1 MTEEL
6 SFLSSQ
12 LIFDNSAERMSH
24 LQELVSTFAETRDD
38 WLSSLLEQYNIY
50 KMSYLKHLLFDP
62 DEQSLSKILSFG
74 NMQIRF
80 CISDATIEHA
90 RLQAVYIHFGTATY
104 DEIERDVKVTKYTT
118 IIADTI

>member
-12 LIFDNSAERMSH
+12 LIFDKNGERMSH
-24 LQELVSTFAETRDD
+24 IQELVSTFAETRHDG
-38 WLSSLLEQYNIY
+38 LSSLLEQYNIY

-74 NMQIRF
+74 NM
-80 CISDATIEHA
+80 
-90 RLQAVYIHFGTATY
+90 
-104 DEIERDVKVTKYTT
+104 
-118 IIADTI
+118 